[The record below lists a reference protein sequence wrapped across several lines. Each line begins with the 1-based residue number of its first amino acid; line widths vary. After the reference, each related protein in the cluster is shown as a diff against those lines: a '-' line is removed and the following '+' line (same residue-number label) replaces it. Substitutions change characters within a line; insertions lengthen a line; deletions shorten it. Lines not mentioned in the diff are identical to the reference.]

1 MNKED
6 LIHKLTITI
15 REFFI
20 SDNPDYCFKS
30 LGKCYYT
37 CENDITDI
45 GFTIIDNLNLN
56 TSELDIMKSPYY
68 FIFDYR
74 NSYVIINY
82 NEDIWGICEFKAVLV
97 KTRREA
103 LIYRYGD

>member
-6 LIHKLTITI
+6 LIHKLTIVI

-20 SDNPDYCFKS
+20 TDNPVYSFKS
-30 LGKCYYT
+30 VGKCYYNS
-37 CENDITDI
+37 ENDITDI
-45 GFTIIDNLNLN
+45 GFQIIENLNLN
-56 TSELDIMKSPYY
+56 PDELDIMKSPYY

-74 NSYVIINY
+74 NSYIIINY
-82 NEDIWGICEFKAVLV
+82 YDDIWGICDFKAVLV